1 MPCLSHRIWGSA
13 SWLLCDWT
21 YVIMVA
27 AHYLFLKEFI
37 HLVFAV
43 LGLCCC
49 MGFSLA
55 VERGS
60 DSAVAVCGFS
70 LWYLV
75 LVWSTG
81 FREGVFSSCDSQP
94 LEHRLNSCG
103 IWAWLLCGM
112 WDLPKLGD

>member
-1 MPCLSHRIWGSA
+1 
-13 SWLLCDWT
+13 
-21 YVIMVA
+21 MVA